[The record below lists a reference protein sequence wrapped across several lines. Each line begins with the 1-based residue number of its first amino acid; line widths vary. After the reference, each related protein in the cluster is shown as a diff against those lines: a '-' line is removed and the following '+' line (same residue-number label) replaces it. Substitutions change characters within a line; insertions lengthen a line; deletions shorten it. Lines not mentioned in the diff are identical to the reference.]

1 MKRNI
6 VIAAVTTVA
15 LIGGGTATAL
25 AVSGDDGTSARQ
37 ASVSTDDH
45 RQDRTDDRDGD
56 RDGDDSVRVA
66 SARVTAA
73 EAIDAALARTPGT
86 AVAAELDDDRGG
98 RGEWEVDILAADGSW
113 HSVDVNALTGKVTSA
128 HGEDEDDTAEV
139 RRALAGTSV
148 SAAEAARAAAGQ
160 GTVTAV
166 ELEDDSDDRGW
177 EIDVRSSGDEHDVHV
192 DLNSGKVTTDHDD

>member
-56 RDGDDSVRVA
+56 DSVRVA

-73 EAIDAALARTPGT
+73 EAIDAALAHTSGT
-86 AVAAELDDDRGG
+86 AVAAELDDDDRGG